1 MMKVQKTNIL
11 EKEVVQIYLSERESE
26 NSDINKEI
34 NEIKQNNKNVV
45 IFVSGKDDIAA
56 TLQYIINKQAVQI
69 I

>member
-11 EKEVVQIYLSERESE
+11 DNEVVQRYISKSESE
-26 NSDINKEI
+26 NDDIDKKI
-34 NEIKQNNKNVV
+34 NEIKQKNKNVV
-45 IFVSGKDDIAA
+45 IFVSGKDDISA

>member
-11 EKEVVQIYLSERESE
+11 DDEVVQIYISKSESE
-26 NSDINKEI
+26 NDDIDKQI
-34 NEIKQNNKNVV
+34 NEIKQKNKNVV

>member
-11 EKEVVQIYLSERESE
+11 DDEVVQIYISKSESE
-26 NSDINKEI
+26 NDDIDKKI
-34 NEIKQNNKNVV
+34 NEIKQKNKNVV
-45 IFVSGKDDIAA
+45 IFVSGKDDIAS

>member
-11 EKEVVQIYLSERESE
+11 DDEVVQIYISKSESK
-26 NSDINKEI
+26 NDDIDKKI
-34 NEIKQNNKNVV
+34 NEIKQKNKNVV
-45 IFVSGKDDIAA
+45 IFVSGKDDIAS

>member
-34 NEIKQNNKNVV
+34 NEIKQKNKNVV

-69 I
+69 T

>member
-11 EKEVVQIYLSERESE
+11 DDEVVQIYISKSESE
-26 NSDINKEI
+26 NDDIDKKI
-34 NEIKQNNKNVV
+34 NEIKQKNKNVV

>member
-34 NEIKQNNKNVV
+34 NEIKQKNKNVV